1 MSQGEIERIKAAW
14 AAYNEGDFDAVM
26 DMLDDGV
33 EIRRLGGLET
43 LRGKEAIRDWLAPDA
58 YEFQRFDELTEFQEN
73 GDRILVACDWH
84 ARGRGSGIDVDG
96 RMFLVFTVRGDKWS
110 RLEVY
115 LDEDEGLRATGLLE

>member
-1 MSQGEIERIKAAW
+1 MSQGDIERIKAGW

-26 DMLDDGV
+26 DMLDEGV

-58 YEFQRFDELTEFQEN
+58 YEFQRFEELTEFREN
-73 GDRILVACDWH
+73 GDRILVTCDWH
-84 ARGRGSGIDVDG
+84 ARGRGSGIEVDG
-96 RMFLVFTVRGDKWS
+96 RMFLVFTFRGDKWS

-115 LDEDEGLRATGLLE
+115 LDEDEGLKAAGLLE